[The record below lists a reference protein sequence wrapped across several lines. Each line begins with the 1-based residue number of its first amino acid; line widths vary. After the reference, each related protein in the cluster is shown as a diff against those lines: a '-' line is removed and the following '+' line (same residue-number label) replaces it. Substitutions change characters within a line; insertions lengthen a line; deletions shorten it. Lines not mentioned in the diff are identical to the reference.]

1 MASNKIQMKY
11 RIKEVV
17 GGSFEVSVGIRIG
30 IFIPF
35 FHYGSFLSLVSAEK
49 FIYDLKSK
57 KKTYYR

>member
-1 MASNKIQMKY
+1 MKY